1 MDSLTQIVLGG
12 AVGELVAGKKLGN
25 RAVLWGA
32 VAGTIPDLDVF
43 LRAFYHPIEA
53 ALVHRG
59 FSHSLLF
66 AVLVSP
72 ILGWIFNR
80 ISKSHHGFWLWTH
93 LFFWGIVTHPI
104 LDMFTNYGTQFF
116 WPLDARITF
125 NSVFVIDPLYTLPF
139 MGLLIWAM
147 RLDRSS
153 KKRRGVN
160 AVGLIYSTSYLL
172 LGLLIKWYVW
182 NNTVSYMK
190 EHHPEVKR
198 IMVTPMPFT
207 SFYWYILAETD
218 NEFIVAYRSIFNR
231 EMDEKPRV
239 INRGALR
246 IDSLRWQ
253 GRSQNQ
259 NLHLVTNDYCW
270 LKNRGDTLWA
280 YDLRFG
286 FTGKFTDMRID
297 QPLMGYQMVL
307 RNELIVGSKS
317 FRGVDW
323 EAVDFKTYLKYVL
336 GLR

>member
-66 AVLVSP
+66 AFLASP
-72 ILGWIFNR
+72 ILGWLFNR
-80 ISKSHHGFWLWTH
+80 ISLGHHGFWLWTH

-104 LDMFTNYGTQFF
+104 LDMFTNYGTQFL

-125 NSVFVIDPLYTLPF
+125 NSVFVVDPLYTLPF
-139 MGLLIWAM
+139 MLLLIWAM

-153 KKRRGVN
+153 TKRRKIN

-172 LGLLIKWYVW
+172 LGLLIKGYVW
-182 NNTVSYMK
+182 NHTVSYMK

-218 NEFIVAYRSIFNR
+218 NEFIVANRSIFNR
-231 EMDEKPRV
+231 EMDEKPR
-239 INRGALR
+239 IIDRGLLASIR
-246 IDSLRWQ
+246 
-253 GRSQNQ
+253 
-259 NLHLVTNDYCW
+259 
-270 LKNRGDTLWA
+270 
-280 YDLRFG
+280 
-286 FTGKFTDMRID
+286 
-297 QPLMGYQMVL
+297 
-307 RNELIVGSKS
+307 
-317 FRGVDW
+317 
-323 EAVDFKTYLKYVL
+323 
-336 GLR
+336 

>member
-12 AVGELVAGKKLGN
+12 AVGELLAGKKLGN
-25 RAVLWGA
+25 RAVLWGS

-66 AVLVSP
+66 AFLASP

-80 ISKSHHGFWLWTH
+80 ISQGHHGFWLWTH

-104 LDMFTNYGTQFF
+104 LDMFTNYGTQFL

-125 NSVFVIDPLYTLPF
+125 NSVFVVDPLYTLPF

-153 KKRRGVN
+153 TKRRKIN

-182 NNTVSYMK
+182 NHTVSYMK
-190 EHHPEVKR
+190 DHHPEVKR
-198 IMVTPMPFT
+198 IMITPMPFT
-207 SFYWYILAETD
+207 TFYWYILAETD
-218 NEFIVAYRSIFNR
+218 NEFIVANRSIFNR
-231 EMDEKPRV
+231 EMDEKPRA
-239 INRGALR
+239 IDRGLLR
-246 IDSLRWQ
+246 IDSLKWQ

-259 NLHLVTNDYCW
+259 NLHVVTNDYCW
-270 LKNRGDTLWA
+270 IENRGDTLRV

-286 FTGKFTDMRID
+286 FTGKFTNNRID
-297 QPLMGYQMVL
+297 QPLMGFQL
-307 RNELIVGSKS
+307 IQRNRLIQRSKS

-323 EAVDFKTYLKYVL
+323 EAVDFKTYLKYVFGL
-336 GLR
+336 G